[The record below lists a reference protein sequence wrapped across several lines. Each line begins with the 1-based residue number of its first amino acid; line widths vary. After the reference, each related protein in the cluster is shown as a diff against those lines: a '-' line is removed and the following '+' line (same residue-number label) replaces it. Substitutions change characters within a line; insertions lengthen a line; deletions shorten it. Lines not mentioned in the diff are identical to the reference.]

1 MKPINY
7 FIYIFLLSFLS
18 FTSCRQT
25 SGRNKQET
33 LTGSSSLSHA
43 KGFDIDY
50 SDKGYT
56 QITVFN
62 PWSPGAIYETY
73 YLVKDSTTLTPKDGQ
88 TITIPIKE
96 LMVNSVTYL
105 SFLDLL
111 GLNNQIVGVSST
123 NYIYSPDIHDRI
135 QRNEIVDLG
144 DDYNL
149 DIERLLLL
157 HPNAVMTSA
166 YNAEDENTKR
176 LRQSGLHII
185 YNIEWQEETLLGR
198 AEWIKFI
205 AAFFDKDSLANE
217 LFMDIETKYLEAK
230 EIVSQADIEK
240 PSALVGQDYRGSWS
254 MPGGKSFNAQLLS
267 DAGIRY
273 HYADNQ
279 SRGSLTTT
287 IEEALV
293 YFNNADLWIN
303 VQASTL
309 DEMAALDQRYKLF
322 NAYKSGE
329 IYNINKRKN
338 KRGGNDYWELGVAR
352 PDLLLK
358 DLIKIAHPALLPD
371 YELTFMEK
379 LQ

>member
-1 MKPINY
+1 MKPTY
-7 FIYIFLLSFLS
+7 FIYILLLFFLS
-18 FTSCRQT
+18 LTSCRQT
-25 SGRNKQET
+25 SGKNRQET
-33 LTGSSSLSHA
+33 KTHSSTLTYA

-50 SDKGYT
+50 SNKTYT

-62 PWSPGAIYETY
+62 PWNPGTIYETY
-73 YLVKDSTTLTPKDGQ
+73 YLVKDSTTQTPEDGQ
-88 TITIPIKE
+88 TIHIPIKE

-111 GLNNQIVGVSST
+111 GLNDKIVGVCSSD
-123 NYIYSPDIHDRI
+123 YIFSPYIHNKI
-135 QRNEIVDLG
+135 KRNEIVDLG
-144 DDYNL
+144 DAYNL

-176 LRQSGLHII
+176 LRQTGLHII

-198 AEWIKFI
+198 SEWIKFI
-205 AAFFDKDSLANE
+205 GAFFDQDSLANE
-217 LFMDIETKYLEAK
+217 LFLDIESKYLEAK
-230 EIVSQADIEK
+230 EIVSKADIEK
-240 PSALVGQDYRGSWS
+240 PSALVGQDFRGSWS
-254 MPGGKSFNAQLLS
+254 MPGGKSFNAQLLN
-267 DAGIRY
+267 DAGIY
-273 HYADNQ
+273 YYYAENQ
-279 SRGSLTTT
+279 SRGSLSTT

-309 DEMAALDQRYKLF
+309 DEMVTFDKRYKLF
-322 NAYKSGE
+322 NAYKTGE
-329 IYNINKRKN
+329 VYNVNKRIN

-358 DLIKIAHPALLPD
+358 DLIKIAHPTLLPD

-379 LQ
+379 LK